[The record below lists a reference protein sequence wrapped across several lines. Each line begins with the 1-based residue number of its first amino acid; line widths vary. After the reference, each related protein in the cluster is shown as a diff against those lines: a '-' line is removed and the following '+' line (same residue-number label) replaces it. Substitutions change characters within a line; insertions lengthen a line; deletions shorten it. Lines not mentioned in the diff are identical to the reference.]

1 MMVPVRFLRCHLSYG
16 VGELAGFAQG
26 EARRLI
32 ERGIAAPAEVETPAE
47 VEADAAPVEV
57 KPAPRRRGRP
67 RKS

>member
-1 MMVPVRFLRCHLSYG
+1 MMIPVRFIRGHMSYG

-32 ERGIAAPAEVETPAE
+32 ERGIVEPVEAPAEVEAQAAPAEVE
-47 VEADAAPVEV
+47 AAPR
-57 KPAPRRRGRP
+57 KRGRP